1 MGFLKKHYEKIL
13 LAVLL
18 SGFIGLLA
26 FQLVLWRQNEQIQV
40 EKLKGFKDPPPNYQP
55 VKFDDEKSPF
65 RVLNTLSAQLVFKK
79 STPRETAVAPDG
91 SPAQF
96 TDFMLPYPMAVC
108 PYCNRIIPANAY
120 PAGDGEG
127 RCPFADCGKTLRAP
141 YNVAQAKDLDTD
153 GDGIPDKEETQMG
166 LNPKDGTDAAI
177 DSDGDGFSNYEE
189 FICKTDCKNPKSR
202 PRYHEKMYLRSINR
216 NRLSFKVRKITF
228 DAQKKNPRTEIE
240 VEKAGSKVS
249 SVLPNRKIGDT
260 IPRFNG
266 TDNEL
271 RNKYYMI
278 INIVPKFTKKGAG
291 EIDESYVVVRRC
303 RIFRASQKKSAADLP
318 VPGHPRY
325 CYQLEGDEI
334 SALARRDVY
343 EPKVKAVIGINLVN
357 DLKESQYFLNSVIS
371 VGDQYKTGQD
381 RYRITE
387 INQGKN
393 TVKVKYLGDMKAF
406 VGKDFEIGNVSVL
419 QGKLDADQKT
429 KKRQRG
435 KRRARTQKE

>member
-18 SGFIGLLA
+18 TGFIGLLA

-65 RVLNTLSAQLVFKK
+65 RVLELLPSQMVFKK
-79 STPRETAVAPDG
+79 ATARETAVSADG

-96 TDFMLPYPMAVC
+96 TNFMLPYPMAVC
-108 PYCNRIIPANAY
+108 PYCNRIIPSNSY
-120 PAGDGEG
+120 PAGEGEG
-127 RCPFADCGKTLRAP
+127 KCPFSDCGKTLHAP

-153 GDGIPDKEETQMG
+153 GDGIPDKEEAQMG
-166 LNPKDGTDAAI
+166 LNPKDGTDAMI

-189 FICKTDCKNPKSR
+189 FISKTDCKNPKSR

-216 NRLSFKVRKITF
+216 NRLPFRVLKITF
-228 DAQKKNPRTEIE
+228 DAQKKNGRADID
-240 VEKAGSKVS
+240 VEKIGGKAS
-249 SVLPNRKIGDT
+249 SQLPNRKIGDT

-266 TDNEL
+266 TDSEL
-271 RNKYYMI
+271 RKKFYMI
-278 INIVPKFTKKGAG
+278 ANIVPKFTKNGAG
-291 EIDESYVVVRRC
+291 EIDESYVIVRRC
-303 RIFRASQKKSAADLP
+303 RIFKASQKKSEADLP

-334 SALARRDVY
+334 SALARREVY
-343 EPKVKAVIGINLVN
+343 EPKVQAVIGINLVN

-371 VGDQYKTGQD
+371 VGDQYKTGLD
-381 RYRITE
+381 RYQITE
-387 INQGKN
+387 INQSKN
-393 TVKVKYLGDMKAF
+393 TVNVKYLGDMKAF
-406 VGKDFEIGNVSVL
+406 AGKDFEIGNVSNL
-419 QGKLDADQKT
+419 QRKLDADKKT
-429 KKRQRG
+429 KRQRS
-435 KRRARTQKE
+435 KRRSRTKKE

>member
-40 EKLKGFKDPPPNYQP
+40 EKLKGFKDPPPNYQQ

-65 RVLNTLSAQLVFKK
+65 RVLSTLPSQLLFKK
-79 STPRETAVAPDG
+79 PGPREVAVAPDG

-96 TDFMLPYPMAVC
+96 TDFMLPYSMAVC
-108 PYCNRIIPANAY
+108 PYCNRIIPASAY
-120 PAGDGEG
+120 PAIEGEG
-127 RCPFADCGKTLRAP
+127 KCPFADCGKTLHAP
-141 YNVAQAKDLDTD
+141 YNVTQAKDLDTD
-153 GDGIPDKEETQMG
+153 GDGIPDKEESQMG

-216 NRLSFKVRKITF
+216 NRLPFKILKITF
-228 DAQKKNPRTEIE
+228 DAQKKNGRADVD
-240 VEKAGSKVS
+240 VEKAGGKSTS
-249 SVLPNRKIGDT
+249 QLPNRKTGQT

-266 TDNEL
+266 SDSEL
-271 RNKYYMI
+271 RKTFYMI
-278 INIVPKFTKKGAG
+278 MSIVPKFTKNGAA
-291 EIDESYVVVRRC
+291 EINESYVVVRKC
-303 RIFRASQKKSAADLP
+303 RIKPAARKTAADFVLQDNSK
-318 VPGHPRY
+318 Y
-325 CYQLEGDEI
+325 CCQLEGDEI
-334 SALARRDVY
+334 RAEVRKEVY
-343 EPKVKAVIGINLVN
+343 EPKIKAVIGINLVN
-357 DLKESQYFLNSVIS
+357 DLKESQYFLNSVVS

-387 INQGKN
+387 INQDKN

-406 VGKDFEIGNVSVL
+406 AGKDFGIGMVSIL
-419 QGKLDADQKT
+419 QQKLDADQKT
-429 KKRQRG
+429 KRQRS
-435 KRRARTQKE
+435 KRRGKNKQ